1 MSVRMQQWN
10 NMVSSSG
17 IGNGVNTYQ
26 YIKAQNHT
34 CGSATGEAISTF
46 LNLGMGIAQTAMTQ
60 KATAATAEQKA
71 LTKTTGNV
79 ATGIQNYSAAKIG
92 YDTAQKELEELEA
105 KKADSSSDGQAKI
118 QKSIDD
124 LDTQYA
130 PKDSDNAQTQAEFQ
144 KFTELKSK
152 LTTAKG
158 KIDSAKKTI
167 SENQTLASQD
177 ASGSIGNSGLSVTYT
192 EGGSESAVAKLNS
205 AKSDQTNSRYYK
217 PDPNDSTKTV
227 FMDALFNQDMQV
239 AQQMDQKNQQ
249 IKDAKKKVADA
260 QKEISDSTKDLDGVS
275 PENIDSKLAE
285 CEQKLSELGQK
296 QLTGSDG
303 KSMSVT
309 DFNSQKNKLNEQ
321 LKTAKENSNNADL
334 DKQIAAKKK
343 EVATKKEAL
352 TKKKTD
358 LESTRNSLQ
367 AQVSQMKSLNNTSS
381 VDSAKTQYK
390 AAKAQDKRSFFQK
403 VFGGGKSQDTKDAKA
418 AYQKVKSDHNT
429 KLQAF
434 QAGSGYSA
442 NAANI
447 AQLEA
452 QIKMINEELAKT

>member
-144 KFTELKSK
+144 KFTNLKK
-152 LTTAKG
+152 QLTSAKG

-192 EGGSESAVAKLNS
+192 EGGNESAVKTLEAQRNNQ
-205 AKSDQTNSRYYK
+205 DNTRYYK
-217 PDPNDSTKTV
+217 PDPNDSTKKI

>member
-144 KFTELKSK
+144 KFTNLKK
-152 LTTAKG
+152 QLTSAKG

-192 EGGSESAVAKLNS
+192 EGGNESAVKTLEAQRNNQ
-205 AKSDQTNSRYYK
+205 DNTRYYK
-217 PDPNDSTKTV
+217 PDPNDSTKKI

-447 AQLEA
+447 AQLEG
-452 QIKMINEELAKT
+452 QINMINEELAKT

>member
-17 IGNGVNTYQ
+17 IGQGANTYQ

-46 LNLGMGIAQTAMTQ
+46 LNLGMGIAQAAMTQ
-60 KATAATAEQKA
+60 KATAVTAEQKA

-144 KFTELKSK
+144 KFTNLKK
-152 LTTAKG
+152 QLTSAKG

-192 EGGSESAVAKLNS
+192 EGGNESAVAKLNS
-205 AKSDQTNSRYYK
+205 AKSDKTNSRYYK
-217 PDPNDSTKTV
+217 PDPNDSTKTI

-321 LKTAKENSNNADL
+321 LKAAKENSNNANL

-343 EVATKKEAL
+343 EVATKEKTL
-352 TKKKTD
+352 DDKKKALIT
-358 LESTRNSLQ
+358 TRNQLQ
-367 AQVSQMKSLNNTSS
+367 AQINQMNTLNNTSS
-381 VDSAKTQYK
+381 VNSAKTQYK

-418 AYQKVKSDHNT
+418 AYKKAKSDHNT
-429 KLQAF
+429 QLQAF
-434 QAGSGYSA
+434 QTGNGYSA

-452 QIKMINEELAKT
+452 QINMINKELAKT

>member
-1 MSVRMQQWN
+1 MSIRAQQWN
-10 NMVSSSG
+10 NAIVNST
-17 IGNGVNTYQ
+17 IGSGVNTYQ
-26 YIKAQNHT
+26 AIKAQNHK
-34 CGSATGEAISTF
+34 CNSPAGEAISTF
-46 LNLGMGIAQTAMTQ
+46 LAITGSVAQTTMTQ

-92 YDTAQKELEELEA
+92 YDTAQKELKELEA

-124 LDTQYA
+124 LDAQYA
-130 PKDSDNAQTQAEFQ
+130 PKDSDNAKTQAEYQ
-144 KFTELKSK
+144 KFSELKTQLK
-152 LTTAKG
+152 TAKDS
-158 KIDSAKKTI
+158 IDSAKKTI

-177 ASGSIGNSGLSVTYT
+177 ARGSIGNSGLSVRYT
-192 EGGSESAVAKLNS
+192 EGGSESAAKTLEAQRNN
-205 AKSDQTNSRYYK
+205 QGNTRYYK
-217 PDPNDSTKTV
+217 PDPNDSTKKV

-239 AQQMDQKNQQ
+239 AQQMDQKNEQ
-249 IKDAKKKVADA
+249 IKAAKDN
-260 QKEISDSTKDLDGVS
+260 ITKAETKIKAATQGLDGVS

-285 CEQKLSELGQK
+285 CDQKLSELGQT
-296 QLTGSDG
+296 QLAGSDG

-321 LKTAKENSNNADL
+321 LKAAKDNSNNADL

-343 EVATKKEAL
+343 EVATREKTLNDKKNAL
-352 TKKKTD
+352 I
-358 LESTRNSLQ
+358 ETRNQLQ
-367 AQVSQMKSLNNTSS
+367 AQVNQMNTLNSTSS

-390 AAKAQDKRSFFQK
+390 AAKSQDKRSFFQK

-429 KLQAF
+429 QLQAF
-434 QAGSGYSA
+434 QAQKGYSA
-442 NAANI
+442 NTANI
-447 AQLEA
+447 KQLEA
-452 QIKMINEELAKT
+452 QIDMINDELAKT

>member
-167 SENQTLASQD
+167 SENQALASEN

-296 QLTGSDG
+296 QLAGSDG

>member
-46 LNLGMGIAQTAMTQ
+46 LNLGLGIAQTAMTQ
-60 KATAATAEQKA
+60 KATAVTAEQKA

-130 PKDSDNAQTQAEFQ
+130 PKDSDNAKTQAEYQ
-144 KFTELKSK
+144 KFTNLKK
-152 LTTAKG
+152 QLTTAKG

-167 SENQTLASQD
+167 SENQALASEN

-192 EGGSESAVAKLNS
+192 EGGSESAVKTLETQRNNQ
-205 AKSDQTNSRYYK
+205 DNTRYYK
-217 PDPNDSTKTV
+217 PDPNDSTKKI

-321 LKTAKENSNNADL
+321 LKAAKENSNNADL

-343 EVATKKEAL
+343 EVATKEKTL
-352 TKKKTD
+352 DDKKKALIT
-358 LESTRNSLQ
+358 TRNQLQ
-367 AQVSQMKSLNNTSS
+367 AQINQMNTLNNTSS
-381 VDSAKTQYK
+381 VNSAKTQYK

-418 AYQKVKSDHNT
+418 AYKKAKSDHNT
-429 KLQAF
+429 QLQAF
-434 QAGSGYSA
+434 QTGNGYSA

-447 AQLEA
+447 AQLEG
-452 QIKMINEELAKT
+452 QINMINKELAKT